1 VISFRAV
8 RTFVRAVVVLTT
20 TVAGVVLAAP
30 QAGATHPGATH
41 PGHDGRIAFVRANQ
55 IYTMTPSGTRVRK
68 LTTSGK
74 NHHPTWSPDGK
85 RLAYIH
91 GAGGR
96 RNVWVMGS
104 HGAHKTP
111 VTRSGDVTSTEA
123 TWSPNGKRLALATS
137 QLVRIRSRAPFGSPQ
152 ALNGLPTGGVCD
164 GEGETGPEYVDRFV
178 TWSPRGRIAV
188 LDHSD
193 CYYDDRIDMYH
204 PATGELRQYLA
215 GGADCCGY
223 RDWTDLFWGPKGQ
236 FGYTDQDLG
245 PYGEDVDTPTH
256 IVYPGFAS
264 HDDDTGGAPSPS
276 GRYLALTNTAS
287 KTPKIV
293 RANADGTKRVVLA
306 CGRQPDWRPRP

>member
-1 VISFRAV
+1 MSSRVV
-8 RTFVRAVVVLTT
+8 RTFVRAVVVLAT

-30 QAGATHPGATH
+30 QAGATHPGD
-41 PGHDGRIAFVRANQ
+41 DGRIAFVRANQ
-55 IYTMTPSGTRVRK
+55 IYTMTPAGTRVRK

-91 GAGGR
+91 EAGGR
-96 RNVWVMGS
+96 RDVWVMGAY
-104 HGAHKTP
+104 GAHKTH
-111 VTRSGDVTSTEA
+111 VTRSGDVTSDGA
-123 TWSPNGKRLALATS
+123 TWSPNGKRLAFATS
-137 QLVRIRSRAPFGSPQ
+137 QLVQIRSRAPFGSPQ
-152 ALNGLPTGGVCD
+152 ALSGLPTGGFCD
-164 GEGETGPEYVDRFV
+164 GEGETGPVYVDRFV
-178 TWSPRGRIAV
+178 AWSPDGRIAV

-204 PATGELRQYLA
+204 PATGELRQYMA
-215 GGADCCGY
+215 SGADCCGY
-223 RDWTDLFWGPKGQ
+223 RDWTDLFWGPDGQ

-245 PYGEDVDTPTH
+245 PYGEDVDAPTH

-264 HDDDTGGAPSPS
+264 LDDDTGGAPSPS

-306 CGRQPDWRPRP
+306 CGWQPEWQPLP

>member
-1 VISFRAV
+1 MYSSAV
-8 RTFVRAVVVLTT
+8 RTFVRAVVVLATA
-20 TVAGVVLAAP
+20 VAGVVVAAP
-30 QAGATHPGATH
+30 QAGATHPGS
-41 PGHDGRIAFVRANQ
+41 DGRIAFVRANQ
-55 IYTMTPSGTRVRK
+55 IYTMTPGGRRVHK
-68 LTTSGK
+68 LTTSGE

-91 GAGGR
+91 EAGGR
-96 RNVWVMGS
+96 RNVWVMGA

-111 VTRSGDVTSTEA
+111 VTRSGDVTSSGA

-137 QLVRIRSRAPFGSPQ
+137 QLVRVRSRAPFGSPQ
-152 ALNGLPTGGVCD
+152 SVSGLPTGGVCN
-164 GEGETGPEYVDRFV
+164 GQGETGPVYVDRFV

-215 GGADCCGY
+215 SGADCCGY
-223 RDWTDLFWGPKGQ
+223 RDWTDLFWGPDGQ

-245 PYGEDVDTPTH
+245 PYGEDVDTPTR

-264 HDDDTGGAPSPS
+264 RDGDTGGAPSPS
-276 GRYLALTNTAS
+276 GRYLALTTTAS

-293 RANADGTKRVVLA
+293 RANADGTKRVVLGR
-306 CGRQPDWRPRP
+306 GRQPDWRPRP